1 MIVRAGIAG
10 MVVSLALGCVAPLAL
25 GCVAPPA
32 ARPPPRV
39 PSTHR
44 DPPTHLPAPTERGET
59 GTVASLAA
67 SSGDEQA
74 RDLVV
79 ALVIGIRDQD
89 AAAVEALLAPAIV
102 YTSTLRQGRSAASV
116 GAPAFAAHLVSAARA
131 AHVRGDARLEELV
144 ELGSIR
150 VAPIAA
156 AFPDG
161 LPRELEPGD
170 RVVRFEVTPL
180 GRRALAALARDGA
193 VALVIRPGQ
202 GARIVGR

>member
-1 MIVRAGIAG
+1 MIVRAPVLALWLVTGCTG
-10 MVVSLALGCVAPLAL
+10 SLAAP
-25 GCVAPPA
+25 
-32 ARPPPRV
+32 PPPRV

-44 DPPTHLPAPTERGET
+44 DPPVYLPPPGERGET
-59 GTVASLAA
+59 GSVVSLAA

-89 AAAVEALLAPAIV
+89 VGAVEALLAPTV
-102 YTSTLRQGRSAASV
+102 LYTSTLRQGRSAASV
-116 GAPAFAAHLVSAARA
+116 SASAFAGHLVSAARA

-144 ELGSIR
+144 DLGSIR
-150 VAPIAA
+150 VAPVAS
-156 AFPDG
+156 AFPG
-161 LPRELEPGD
+161 ELPRELEPGD

-180 GRRALAALARDGA
+180 GRRALAALAREGV
-193 VALVIRPGQ
+193 VALVVRPGQ